1 MTILNGPDE
10 DLHIHSMNYSDGL
23 CTIEEIVRL
32 AGEIGLSR
40 IAITDH
46 SQAMLDHYGMA
57 RKCVRAGLERWKNV
71 WNEVEVVF
79 GVECDL
85 LDEKGRICDEIDGK
99 SSDFLILSY
108 HKDMYEGD
116 RSRVAEGFVAALRSR
131 RFEFVGHVCVDLDPG
146 SSLAVIGEA
155 NRLGVPL
162 ELNATYYLKSPGS
175 WDILFDNAERIYL
188 NSDSHNLYEL
198 KHQRRM
204 ARELM
209 ASEGRSPGM
218 SR

>member
-1 MTILNGPDE
+1 
-10 DLHIHSMNYSDGL
+10 MNYSDGL
-23 CTIEEIVRL
+23 GTIEEIVKL
-32 AGEIGLSR
+32 AGEIGLAR

-57 RKCVRAGLERWKNV
+57 RKCVRAGLDRWKNA

-85 LDEKGRICDEIDGK
+85 LDERGRICDQIDGR

-108 HKDMYEGD
+108 HKEMYEGD
-116 RSRVAEGFVAALRSR
+116 RSRVAEGFIAALRAR
-131 RFEFVGHVCVDLDPG
+131 RFEFVGHVCVDLAPED
-146 SSLAVIGEA
+146 SLAVIEEA
-155 NRLGVPL
+155 NRLGLPL
-162 ELNATYYLKSPGS
+162 ELNATYYLRSPGS
-175 WDILFDNAERIYL
+175 WDVLFERAERAYL

-198 KHQRRM
+198 KHQRRL

-209 ASEGRSPGM
+209 LREGRAAEAIPP
-218 SR
+218 SRGAR